1 MKERTKYIKKINMN
15 PLLKWIYLKNKY
27 VIPREIP
34 NNPEQIL
41 NATVK
46 FVSTNSRR
54 TRRASVS
61 HYNVVI

>member
-1 MKERTKYIKKINMN
+1 MNKRTKYINKINMN

-34 NNPEQIL
+34 NNPEHIL

-46 FVSTNSRR
+46 FVSTSSRKI
-54 TRRASVS
+54 RRASVS